1 MATEAA
7 ASIRISIDW
16 KLNDERARLDA
27 IEVEMVEWRPNVM
40 SERRERLAA
49 EAEAARVAEQER
61 LVKELEL
68 ARIAC

>member
-1 MATEAA
+1 
-7 ASIRISIDW
+7 
-16 KLNDERARLDA
+16 LNDERDRLDA

-68 ARIAC
+68 ARIAEEMRRLLQPQQKRRWQG